1 VNSNYILK
9 KSEGNYKDYN
19 ADGKWTMWHE
29 NGLKKEEGNFKDGK
43 IIDGKE
49 TMEELNILI
58 EELLKLLRWING

>member
-1 VNSNYILK
+1 
-9 KSEGNYKDYN
+9 
-19 ADGKWTMWHE
+19 MWHE
-29 NGLKKEEGNFKDGK
+29 NGLKKEEGNYKDGELDGKQTGWFENGQIKKQTNFKDGK